1 MKIISR
7 LTFSL
12 IIFLNI
18 NIVLAENNKKV
29 SVTNLWIKEAPPT
42 VSVLV
47 AYAKLK
53 NNTDTSL
60 SLTSI
65 ESPFFSSIEIHRSII
80 KNDTA
85 SMERHTTLE
94 IPSKATVELAPGDFH
109 LMLFNP
115 KKPLKIDDAPTL
127 IFGFSDGTQITVRAP
142 IKKRN
147 NTSH

>member
-109 LMLFNP
+109 LMLFIISVSICTQCDSSGNT
-115 KKPLKIDDAPTL
+115 ID
-127 IFGFSDGTQITVRAP
+127 S
-142 IKKRN
+142 
-147 NTSH
+147 TSCLYFINES